1 MAINQ
6 KGAVIPYQPTY
17 SIQYKYGD
25 RYGPQSFASPT
36 TALGATGQ
44 AGGPLSSQATLDQT
58 TEETANPVV
67 SAEGGDGETLD
78 SKAEGAP
85 GGTGGADF
93 SQFRNQY
100 TPVQP
105 DFGWQYSSTYGD
117 DLYED
122 PSVSGIFNPPEVP
135 PESGF
140 GSGIIDDGDG
150 GDDGYGVTE
159 LSPEVNSPT
168 AEYVGFDLI
177 DDIQSINESGMGVGT
192 SGDLGGP
199 TGAGYTA
206 PPDATNPSGGAGYN
220 TPGVDTND
228 PNSMGGIDGLGGEV
242 GSGSQTDTSSQN
254 TDSGQSGDGGDG
266 AGGTSAGAGEAED
279 SVGDGYGGGDYKGAL
294 IPPRGIPRRFR
305 DNNIPNPLLQDPLA
319 DLFRRA

>member
-36 TALGATGQ
+36 TALGTTGQ
-44 AGGPLSSQATLDQT
+44 TGGPLSSQATLDQT
-58 TEETANPVV
+58 TGETANPVV

-117 DLYED
+117 DEYRD
-122 PSVSGIFNPPEVP
+122 PSVGGIFDPPEVP
-135 PESGF
+135 PELGF
-140 GSGIIDDGDG
+140 GAGIIDSGDG
-150 GDDGYGVTE
+150 GDDTNGQSSNSKDMGLETDLPAQEEITYGNQGVGN
-159 LSPEVNSPT
+159 EVGDPT
-168 AEYVGFDLI
+168 APSVDTSI
-177 DDIQSINESGMGVGT
+177 DDVGSEEDPDDPTDTEGGVGQGI
-192 SGDLGGP
+192 SDISDEDYGDS
-199 TGAGYTA
+199 A
-206 PPDATNPSGGAGYN
+206 PSEPASDPNEGVYSFSGGKIPAF
-220 TPGVDTND
+220 
-228 PNSMGGIDGLGGEV
+228 GIKKKNKD
-242 GSGSQTDTSSQN
+242 
-254 TDSGQSGDGGDG
+254 
-266 AGGTSAGAGEAED
+266 
-279 SVGDGYGGGDYKGAL
+279 
-294 IPPRGIPRRFR
+294 
-305 DNNIPNPLLQDPLA
+305 IPNPLLQDPLA